1 MTARVN
7 KDLRDIWVQSV
18 IPNDRVVEATV
29 TGFAVFA
36 AISLVGIVVVFGW
49 VGLVSVGIRRDDR
62 GVVISAP
69 AVGLNGAV
77 PGRVRRIA
85 RQATGFH
92 WV

>member
-18 IPNDRVVEATV
+18 MPNDRVVEATV

-36 AISLVGIVVVFGW
+36 AISLIGIVAVFCW
-49 VGLVSVGIRRDDR
+49 VGVVSVGIRRDDR
-62 GVVISAP
+62 GVVISTP
-69 AVGLNGAV
+69 AAALKV